1 VVRFDIFLRFDSILG
16 KVNTRQKRNVEG
28 EMEGENWVGM
38 DSTTHQVIE

>member
-28 EMEGENWVGM
+28 EMEGEIMW
-38 DSTTHQVIE
+38 